1 MPSKYLLS
9 LFLLALSISI
19 SAEAQSFRVPSV
31 NDGRAGHWEFT
42 TQLQTNASDTY
53 NGEQGTSVRLS
64 QRTGFGFGAAY
75 NLTEHFSLGA
85 DFNFAA
91 PRYTATVQPEDLA
104 EPPVSFENRADIF
117 TGQFKGTWNILKT
130 SLTPYIEAGG
140 GFTFVDSNV
149 RDAQVPASCWFDP
162 WYGTVCNTSSYND
175 TNFSYGGAAGF
186 RWDTKNSLVLKLSI
200 NTLIIDTSN
209 DPTINSIRFEIGAR
223 Y

>member
-1 MPSKYLLS
+1 MKRYIAGLILGIIM
-9 LFLLALSISI
+9 A
-19 SAEAQSFRVPSV
+19 AAAQAQSFRVPSN
-31 NDGRAGHWEFT
+31 NDGRAGDWEFT
-42 TQLQTNASDTY
+42 IQLQTNAADTY
-53 NGEQGTSVRLS
+53 NGKQQTSIRLN

-85 DFNFAA
+85 DLNFSS
-91 PRYTATVQPEDLA
+91 PRYTATIQPQEEREA
-104 EPPVSFENRADIF
+104 AQSFQNRADIV
-117 TGQFKGTWNILKT
+117 TGQFKGTWNILKS

-149 RDAQVPASCWFDP
+149 RDTQVPVTCWYDP

-186 RWDTKNSLVLKLSI
+186 RWDTKNSMVLKLSI
-200 NTLIIDTSN
+200 NTLTIDTSD